1 MNYLVIYLSNSEVTV
16 TLNPNG
22 NNLIGTTIRTNSL
35 YSDSLLHQL
44 RVVFNEGRLSM
55 TVDGIE
61 RVSTEG
67 KYKKVCNSN
76 KYNYLLIILISSSY
90 NIQSTKCDMVWGI

>member
-1 MNYLVIYLSNSEVTV
+1 MDYLVIYLSNSEVTV

-22 NNLIGTTIRTNSL
+22 NNLIGATIRTNSL

-67 KYKKVCNSN
+67 KYKKVCKSN
-76 KYNYLLIILISSSY
+76 KYNYLFILISSSY